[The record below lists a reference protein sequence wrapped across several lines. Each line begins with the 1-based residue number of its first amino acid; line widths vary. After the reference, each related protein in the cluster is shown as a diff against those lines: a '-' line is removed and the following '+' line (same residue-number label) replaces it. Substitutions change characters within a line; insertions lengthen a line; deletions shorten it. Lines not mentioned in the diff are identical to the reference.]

1 MEIGTKNDTE
11 KNKLLLEKEKERQE
25 LEHVIDVL
33 KDRAIDRED
42 KNKQLDESNEK
53 KDIKIEQLREKLENM
68 LILKEEFLIKISVLE
83 EQNSSSSE
91 TNEKQQNEIKYLEG
105 ELARLENELQII
117 KYKYELQNK
126 AIYGLTTEIKQQK
139 VEMNAHF
146 NNLNKKLE
154 MQSEE
159 SAKVI
164 TMLENFSGAKD
175 DGRNVNIQTE
185 QHVTFSLNQK
195 GGHTGVSAERK
206 VVPVRI
212 FNPQIRSNGKFS
224 ISLSKRTA
232 VNRKDQQKAE

>member
-1 MEIGTKNDTE
+1 MNTVSEIRESEVLQYKIDRDEKRHAAE

-25 LEHVIDVL
+25 LEHVIDV
-33 KDRAIDRED
+33 RAIDRED

-53 KDIKIEQLREKLENM
+53 KDIKIEQLRKKLEKM
-68 LILKEEFLIKISVLE
+68 LILKEEFLWKISVLE

-117 KYKYELQNK
+117 KHKYELQNK
-126 AIYGLTTEIKQQK
+126 AIDGLTTEIKQQK

-175 DGRNVNIQTE
+175 DGRNVNIQTA

-206 VVPVRI
+206 VVPLRI
-212 FNPQIRSNGKFS
+212 FNPQINTK
-224 ISLSKRTA
+224 
-232 VNRKDQQKAE
+232 